1 MIPVFERKLLTV
13 VYTASERR
21 AVTELLRTGGVEYMV
36 KTRPGGGE
44 LPQALRANPVSCGGA
59 FREYEILVSKK
70 HYQKA
75 ISLLSGGKD
84 RKNKK

>member
-13 VYTASERR
+13 VYTASEQR
-21 AVTELLRTGGVEYMV
+21 AVTGLLRAGGVEYMV
-36 KTRPGGGE
+36 KTRLDGGE
-44 LPQALRANPVSCGGA
+44 LPQTLRANPVSYGGA

-84 RKNKK
+84 QKNNK